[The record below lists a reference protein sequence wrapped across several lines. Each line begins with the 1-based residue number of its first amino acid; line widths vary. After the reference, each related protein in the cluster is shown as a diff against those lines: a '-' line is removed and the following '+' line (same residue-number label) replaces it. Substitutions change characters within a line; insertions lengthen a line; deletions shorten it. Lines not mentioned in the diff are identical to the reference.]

1 MDIEELRNV
10 VKDPDTI
17 LPTTLVYL
25 VSATYP
31 MGCSWSSCIAQATT
45 ISVVK
50 AAGIN
55 EDKIICD
62 TAELPEEHNEL
73 AVVATDDIILIH
85 TNAARPGLIATPS
98 AGSTTLPALLLYL
111 AALAEVSKMV
121 VTVVPGGGVEV
132 ARGQSF
138 PRAPRPQEGLLPWV
152 CGRPG

>member
-1 MDIEELRNV
+1 MDIEELCNV

-25 VSATYP
+25 VSVTFP
-31 MGCSWSSCIAQATT
+31 MGFSWSSCIAQATT

-62 TAELPEEHNEL
+62 TAEFPEEHNEL

-85 TNAARPGLIATPS
+85 TNARQALERLDAIDA
-98 AGSTTLPALLLYL
+98 ALLE
-111 AALAEVSKMV
+111 AGIPKAPEKD
-121 VTVVPGGGVEV
+121 ED
-132 ARGQSF
+132 ARGTIVGLGCTLRGCPPEWIPTQPRFGRFSRQS
-138 PRAPRPQEGLLPWV
+138 
-152 CGRPG
+152 